1 MEEIGPGAY
10 DGDYK
15 ILKKNFVRDVH
26 FWFLLYII

>member
-26 FWFLLYII
+26 F